1 MVQQSFIMIQ
11 ECEKMNKNILSF
23 LLLFLIIFS
32 LNSLSVSATNE
43 NNNDQVVYSITG
55 YSKFVIEDEI
65 KINSQFNASWESSIT
80 LSDQIG
86 TDLLQNHELG
96 LRAQI
101 DIHLGNSDG
110 FVDSHE
116 SELFDQL
123 FRVERNWT
131 NSESGGCCI
140 FDYNPLYSSNG
151 INLITSKVNIGP
163 IELENSTW
171 GWEESTDLFGQTDS
185 RNTRIIDFPRVGALI
200 EEVPLLISLPEDW
213 EYTYSAMEEIF
224 SGNPGALIA
233 ILIVAICAGFL
244 PHNVHPARIFMG
256 DGGALLLGLLLAA
269 STVSVGGR
277 TDLPFS
283 GQSFFFFAPI
293 FIPLI
298 VLGVPLFDMTF
309 AIIRRVATRGIRIT
323 QADKNHLH
331 HRLLGLGHG
340 HRRAVLILWAWTA
353 LLSGFVLWPTYT
365 GKGDAIVPAGI
376 AAVCLI
382 LFTVLHP
389 RFRSDKEVKV

>member
-1 MVQQSFIMIQ
+1 VPGVAAYATVGVVAALVTTLTTPLIHRISVKAGLLVEPDERNVHLEPTPSLGGVAMLCGLLAGVLTAWGIGDFSSVFAAPTEIVGLMIASIFICVVGVVDDIRPISAPAKVAGMVVAGSVLSLTGISLLVLRIPFLDLI
-11 ECEKMNKNILSF
+11 ILSPDLSA
-23 LLLFLIIFS
+23 LLTVVWVFLI
-32 LNSLSVSATNE
+32 V
-43 NNNDQVVYSITG
+43 
-55 YSKFVIEDEI
+55 
-65 KINSQFNASWESSIT
+65 NA
-80 LSDQIG
+80 
-86 TDLLQNHELG
+86 
-96 LRAQI
+96 
-101 DIHLGNSDG
+101 
-110 FVDSHE
+110 V
-116 SELFDQL
+116 
-123 FRVERNWT
+123 
-131 NSESGGCCI
+131 
-140 FDYNPLYSSNG
+140 
-151 INLITSKVNIGP
+151 NLIDGLDGLAAGIVGIAAMTFFLYAIRLG
-163 IELENSTW
+163 
-171 GWEESTDLFGQTDS
+171 DS
-185 RNTRIIDFPRVGALI
+185 GVL
-200 EEVPLLISLPEDW
+200 
-213 EYTYSAMEEIF
+213 F

-233 ILIVAICAGFL
+233 ILIVAICVGFL

-389 RFRSDKEVKV
+389 RFRSDKEVKVQKS

>member
-1 MVQQSFIMIQ
+1 MPGVAAYATVGVVAALVTTLTTPLIHRISVKAGLLVEPDERNVHLEPTPSLGGVAMLCGLLAGVLTAWGIGDFSSVFAAPTEIVGLMIASIFICIVGVVDDIRPISAPAKVAGMVVAGSVLSLTGISLLVLRIPFLDLI
-11 ECEKMNKNILSF
+11 ILSPDLSA
-23 LLLFLIIFS
+23 LLTVVWVFLI
-32 LNSLSVSATNE
+32 V
-43 NNNDQVVYSITG
+43 
-55 YSKFVIEDEI
+55 
-65 KINSQFNASWESSIT
+65 NA
-80 LSDQIG
+80 
-86 TDLLQNHELG
+86 
-96 LRAQI
+96 
-101 DIHLGNSDG
+101 
-110 FVDSHE
+110 V
-116 SELFDQL
+116 
-123 FRVERNWT
+123 
-131 NSESGGCCI
+131 
-140 FDYNPLYSSNG
+140 
-151 INLITSKVNIGP
+151 NLIDGLDGLAAGIVGIAAMTFFLYAIRLG
-163 IELENSTW
+163 
-171 GWEESTDLFGQTDS
+171 DS
-185 RNTRIIDFPRVGALI
+185 GVL
-200 EEVPLLISLPEDW
+200 
-213 EYTYSAMEEIF
+213 F

-389 RFRSDKEVKV
+389 RFRSDKEVKVQKS

>member
-1 MVQQSFIMIQ
+1 MPGVAAYATVGVVAALVTTLTTPLIHRISVKAGLLVEPDERNVHLEPTPSLGGVAMLCGLLAGVLTAWGIGDFSSVFAAPTEIVGLMIASIFICVVGVVDDIRPISAPAKVAGMVVAGSVLSLTGISLLVLRIPFLDLI
-11 ECEKMNKNILSF
+11 ILSPDLSA
-23 LLLFLIIFS
+23 LLTVVWVFLI
-32 LNSLSVSATNE
+32 V
-43 NNNDQVVYSITG
+43 
-55 YSKFVIEDEI
+55 
-65 KINSQFNASWESSIT
+65 NA
-80 LSDQIG
+80 
-86 TDLLQNHELG
+86 
-96 LRAQI
+96 
-101 DIHLGNSDG
+101 
-110 FVDSHE
+110 V
-116 SELFDQL
+116 
-123 FRVERNWT
+123 
-131 NSESGGCCI
+131 
-140 FDYNPLYSSNG
+140 
-151 INLITSKVNIGP
+151 NLIDGLDGLAAGIVGIAAMTFFLYAIRLG
-163 IELENSTW
+163 
-171 GWEESTDLFGQTDS
+171 DS
-185 RNTRIIDFPRVGALI
+185 GVL
-200 EEVPLLISLPEDW
+200 
-213 EYTYSAMEEIF
+213 F

-233 ILIVAICAGFL
+233 ILIVAICVGFL

-389 RFRSDKEVKV
+389 RFRSDKEVKVQKS